1 MPGELTFRRIDASD
15 AEAFQRCAAIAFH
28 TPCDSPQLERF
39 RHLAEWDRTLAAF
52 DGDELV
58 GSSAAYSHKLSVPGG
73 ELPSAGITWIAVL
86 PTHRRR
92 GILTRML
99 DEQIAAARARGEPLA
114 ALWASEGAIY
124 GRFGF
129 GPAASRARFT
139 VATGAGAPPR
149 EAHAGARPLR
159 IRFHELAGAR
169 PLLGPLFER
178 VRAQRPG
185 MPTRT
190 DDWWDRRVL
199 TDAAAERDGATDK
212 RLVVV
217 HGDDGAADGYAI
229 YRERG
234 EEPAVTL
241 ELLELIAPA
250 DDAAAALW
258 RFLCSVDL
266 VARLDAPNRPLD
278 DPLPLL
284 FADLRRARVS
294 ELGDS
299 LWVRLLDVRAALEGR
314 AWAADARLTL
324 ALRDDRIAQNA
335 GSWSVEIAGG
345 AARVRPAPPGSAP
358 DLSTDVRWL
367 GAAYL
372 GGTPLTRLVAGGLV
386 EEHTSGAA
394 ERLDVALHVPR
405 APWAPEVF

>member
-1 MPGELTFRRIDASD
+1 MPAELTFRPIDVSD
-15 AEAFQRCAAIAFH
+15 ATAFQRCAAIAFH
-28 TPCDSPQLERF
+28 DVEDSPQVERF
-39 RHLAEWDRTLAAF
+39 RHFAEWDRTLAAF

-58 GSSAAYSHKLSVPGG
+58 GSSAAYSHRLSVPGG

-99 DEQIAAARARGEPLA
+99 DGQLAAGRARGEPLA

-129 GPAASRARFT
+129 GPAAFRARFT
-139 VATGAGAPPR
+139 VPTRAGAPPR
-149 EAHAGARPLR
+149 EPHVSARPLR
-159 IRFHELAGAR
+159 IRFHELRGAR
-169 PLLGPLFER
+169 PLLAPLFER

-185 MPTRT
+185 MTTRT
-190 DDWWDRRVL
+190 DAWWDRRVL
-199 TDAAAERDGATDK
+199 SDLASERHGATDK
-212 RLVVV
+212 RLVVAR
-217 HGDDGAADGYAI
+217 GDDGAAEGYAI

-234 EEPAVTL
+234 AEPETTV

-258 RFLCSVDL
+258 RCLCSIDL
-266 VARLDAPNRPLD
+266 VATLEAPNRPPD
-278 DPLPLL
+278 DPLPFL
-284 FADLRRARVS
+284 FADPRRARVS
-294 ELGDS
+294 ELSDS
-299 LWVRLLDVRAALEGR
+299 LWVRLLDVRGALEGR

-324 ALRDDRIAQNA
+324 AVRDDRIAENA

-345 AARVRPAPPGSAP
+345 AARVEPAAPRAQP
-358 DLSTDVRWL
+358 DLTADVRWL

-372 GGTPLTRLVAGGLV
+372 GGTPLTRLVAAGLV
-386 EEHTSGAA
+386 EQHTRGAA
-394 ERLDVALHVPR
+394 ERLDAALRVAR